1 MQLTV
6 MRRRTGIRGIVVKL
20 SIVAVLL
27 SARDAAA
34 ADAPYSIERREK
46 QRIHAVLTFAI
57 EVPKL
62 KATDW
67 VVVVGKPPELASQ
80 SDVSSHLEAAAVSH
94 VEVGGIGR
102 TVLRARVPVNGGPRE
117 TRFGT
122 TANFDATLYSRK
134 LVKRAT
140 PADEAP
146 QLDKLEREA
155 YLRKT
160 PMFDFAATPFTEW
173 LYEHELSRRTDE
185 SDVDLGRRAFQAV
198 VKSMS
203 YTYQSEMARNASH
216 VCETGKT
223 DCGGMCV
230 MFVSAMRAN
239 KIPARVLAGCW
250 AKSSVEDA
258 MLEGTR
264 YYQTHVKAE
273 FFAAGVGW
281 IPVDPSSA
289 VLHARSEEKLEYF
302 GNDPGDFLT
311 LHVDPELKVDS
322 IHFGVKTLPWLQQF
336 NFFVR
341 GKGTMDGM
349 TTKMDWQVTST
360 KAEAT
365 KQSTLQKRTPGD
377 FGRLRALR

>member
-1 MQLTV
+1 MQRANVRRTT
-6 MRRRTGIRGIVVKL
+6 MRRAGVVGLIVTL
-20 SIVAVLL
+20 SLVAGSFPSGEAV
-27 SARDAAA
+27 A
-34 ADAPYSIERREK
+34 ADAPYSVERSEK

-67 VVVVGKPPELASQ
+67 VVVVCKPPELPSQ
-80 SDVSSHLEAAAVSH
+80 SDVSAYLDASAASH

-117 TRFGT
+117 TRFET
-122 TANFDATLYSRK
+122 TAEFDATLYSRR
-134 LVKRAT
+134 LVRRRT
-140 PADEAP
+140 PAEQAP
-146 QLDKLEREA
+146 QLDKLERDA

-160 PMFDFAATPFTEW
+160 PMFDFAATPFAEW
-173 LYEHELSRRTDE
+173 LYEHELSRRKDE

-198 VKSMS
+198 VRSMS
-203 YTYQSEMARNASH
+203 YKYQSEMPRNASH

-250 AKSSVEDA
+250 AKSSIENA
-258 MLEGTR
+258 TLEGTR

-281 IPVDPSSA
+281 VPVDPSSA
-289 VLHARSEEKLEYF
+289 VLHDRTDEKLEYF
-302 GNDPGDFLT
+302 GNDPGDFLA

-349 TTKMDWQVTST
+349 TTEMDWQVKST
-360 KAEAT
+360 KAEPKNASAT
-365 KQSTLQKRTPGD
+365 PTRRSPPKS
-377 FGRLRALR
+377 LR

>member
-1 MQLTV
+1 
-6 MRRRTGIRGIVVKL
+6 MRRRTESHRLVV
-20 SIVAVLL
+20 SLL
-27 SARDAAA
+27 MAATIISSRQAAA
-34 ADAPYSIERREK
+34 ADVPYSIERRES
-46 QRIHAVLTFAI
+46 QRIQATLTFAI

-67 VVVVGKPPELASQ
+67 VVVVGKPPELPSQ
-80 SDVSSHLEAAAVSH
+80 SDVSSHLDASAASH

-102 TVLRARVPVNGGPRE
+102 SVLRARVPVNGGPRE
-117 TRFGT
+117 TRFET
-122 TANFDATLYSRK
+122 TAQFDATLYSRK
-134 LVKRAT
+134 LVQRSA

-146 QLDKLEREA
+146 QLDKLERDA

-173 LYEHELSRRTDE
+173 LYEHELSRRKNE

-198 VKSMS
+198 VQSMN
-203 YTYQSEMARNASH
+203 YKYQSEMARNASH

-239 KIPARVLAGCW
+239 KVPSRVLAGCW

-258 MLEGTR
+258 MLQGTR

-273 FFAAGVGW
+273 FFASGIGW
-281 IPVDPSSA
+281 VPVDPSSA
-289 VLHARSEEKLEYF
+289 VLHDRSEEKLEYF

-311 LHVDPELKVDS
+311 LHVDPDLKVDS

-360 KAEAT
+360 KAEPQ

-377 FGRLRALR
+377 VERLRALR